1 MKAGHG
7 EISGRNWGWWAKTD
21 VDGSI
26 HAVENVAAECATLK
40 CISNADKVVANC
52 LPSYFFFFFFFFFLF
67 NFFFFLY
74 IYK

>member
-26 HAVENVAAECATLK
+26 HAVEMQQL
-40 CISNADKVVANC
+40 NAQ
-52 LPSYFFFFFFFFFLF
+52 L
-67 NFFFFLY
+67 
-74 IYK
+74 